1 MGRAAGVGHRASGRL
16 RDGSGERV
24 GDRVR
29 RHVAQEGANYPFLAL
44 KLYRMASSQAP
55 HPHTVNPFYQYM
67 ILVVGSSLQR
77 PPGCIL
83 PAGTKKGK
91 FDGVSIPLRG
101 TRRSHRRPGT
111 PRSVRKKRGR
121 LWRVPP
127 RSNSGPRGR
136 QKSWF
141 RCLVALRTL
150 QTPPKASLLP

>member
-1 MGRAAGVGHRASGRL
+1 MKQNIQVLFITLLISFILIEVGLRINGKHNVYGSAAGLAYYS
-16 RDGSGERV
+16 
-24 GDRVR
+24 
-29 RHVAQEGANYPFLAL
+29 PFEADD
-44 KLYRMASSQAP
+44 MGWT
-55 HPHTVNPFYQYM
+55 HTVNPFYQYM